1 MILGSISILQK
12 NNSKTSET
20 SSSPVVIKGYT
31 MGTYYA
37 ISYIQSLTS
46 SPSPK
51 QIKDLIES
59 DLDEINR
66 QMSTY
71 RTDSEISQFN
81 QHHTQASFPI
91 SAWFQKVLRYSL
103 LLAEQSQG
111 YFDPT
116 VGPLVNLW
124 GFGPIKAT
132 KRPSVTE
139 INNILPRVGYTK
151 INLNKDGVSKQH
163 SKLYL
168 DLSSVA
174 KGFAVDVISRH
185 LTRVGLRNHLV
196 DIGGEIIAQGKK
208 NSQKHWL
215 IGIEKPQAKRSLHT
229 LIILNNQAIATSG
242 DYRNFHTTKAGT
254 ITHTINP
261 KTGQAH
267 VTTLVSV
274 SVLSKTCMTADALAT
289 ALLVMGKTKAQL
301 FAKKHQLAVMFIIKQ
316 KDNIETIMTPGFQH
330 AITKDI

>member
-12 NNSKTSET
+12 NNSKTSKT

-163 SKLYL
+163 PKLYL

-208 NSQKHWL
+208 NSQKHF
-215 IGIEKPQAKRSLHT
+215 
-229 LIILNNQAIATSG
+229 
-242 DYRNFHTTKAGT
+242 NFTF
-254 ITHTINP
+254 
-261 KTGQAH
+261 
-267 VTTLVSV
+267 
-274 SVLSKTCMTADALAT
+274 
-289 ALLVMGKTKAQL
+289 LLVE
-301 FAKKHQLAVMFIIKQ
+301 I
-316 KDNIETIMTPGFQH
+316 
-330 AITKDI
+330 